1 MFNTSPL
8 HDIFMETQTRRPL
21 GGFERFFWLFNQ
33 QRPIHFTMVAEI
45 TGTLPVTAWENALA
59 AVQQLHPLL
68 SVSINLNENNA
79 PEFVT
84 QPGAT
89 IPLRIVK
96 ATSET
101 AWVADLEHEAINRF
115 HAASAPLIRAVL
127 YEYQNKSV
135 IALIAHHSIA
145 DGRSLSFVIRD
156 LLNATNGKYA
166 EPYAMPPSLD
176 DYANLPKNT
185 LSQFPASDAD
195 IALHNQQPQAVKA
208 TPQIHLL
215 QLSPKLSSQVIK
227 RSKQEGTTVHGAL
240 SAALALASKAW
251 KPQPIRLFSPASARE
266 TLDAGETV
274 CLYIAGRV
282 VPFDMETMGAFWD
295 IARYAKES
303 LAGVS
308 SEEEIFE
315 FARAVSGLIT
325 SGVNAEG
332 TAQFTDTAL
341 ANEYMITNVGA
352 LPFES
357 TFGKL
362 KLDAVWGPITITGY
376 MSSQTVGVTAING
389 SINMVLTSPSYM
401 QVKPVLEFME
411 QILSM
416 ECIPLNSLPH
426 EQSL

>member
-1 MFNTSPL
+1 MFETSPL
-8 HDIFMETQTRRPL
+8 HDISMKTQTRRPL
-21 GGFERFFWLFNQ
+21 GGFERFFWLFDQ
-33 QRPIHFTMVAEI
+33 QRPVHFTMVAEI

-166 EPYAMPPSLD
+166 EPYVMPPSLD
-176 DYANLPKNT
+176 DYTDLPKNA

-195 IALHNQQPQAVKA
+195 IALLSQQPQAVKT
-208 TPQIHLL
+208 TPQILLL
-215 QLSPKLSSQVIK
+215 QLSPELSGQVIK

-251 KPQPIRLFSPASARE
+251 KPQPIRLFSPSSARE
-266 TLDAGETV
+266 TLGAGETV
-274 CLYIAGRV
+274 CLSIAGRV
-282 VPFDMETMGAFWD
+282 VPFDMERMSAFWD

-308 SEEEIFE
+308 SEEEIFG
-315 FARAVSGLIT
+315 FARAVFGLIT
-325 SGVNAEG
+325 GGVNAEG

-362 KLDAVWGPITITGY
+362 KLDAIWGPITITGY
-376 MSSQTVGVTAING
+376 MGSQTVGVTAING
-389 SINMVLTSPSYM
+389 SINMALTSPSHM

-416 ECIPLNSLPH
+416 ECIPLNSLSH

>member
-1 MFNTSPL
+1 MK
-8 HDIFMETQTRRPL
+8 TQTRRPL
-21 GGFERFFWLFNQ
+21 GGFERFFWLFDQ
-33 QRPIHFTMVAEI
+33 QRPVHFTMVAEI
-45 TGTLPVTAWENALA
+45 TGALPVTAWENALA

-84 QPGAT
+84 QPGT
-89 IPLRIVK
+89 PIPLRIVK
-96 ATSET
+96 ATFET
-101 AWVADLEHEAINRF
+101 AWIADLEHEAINRF

-135 IALIAHHSIA
+135 IALIAHHAIA

-156 LLNATNGKYA
+156 LLNATNGKYT

-176 DYANLPKNT
+176 DYTDLPKNT
-185 LSQFPASDAD
+185 LSQVPVSDAD
-195 IALHNQQPQAVKA
+195 IALLSQLPPAVKT
-208 TPQIHLL
+208 TPQIQLL
-215 QLSPKLSSQVIK
+215 QLSPKLSSRVIK

-251 KPQPIRLFSPASARE
+251 KPQPIRLFSPSSARE
-266 TLDAGETV
+266 TLGAGETV
-274 CLYIAGRV
+274 CLSIGGGRV
-282 VPFDMETMGAFWD
+282 IPFDTEKISAFWD

-308 SEEEIFE
+308 SEEEIFG
-315 FARAVSGLIT
+315 FARAVFGHIT
-325 SGVNAEG
+325 SGLNGEG
-332 TAQFTDTAL
+332 TAQFADTAL

-376 MSSQTVGVTAING
+376 EGSQTVGITTING
-389 SINMVLTSPSYM
+389 SINIALTSPSYM
-401 QVKPVLEFME
+401 QVKPVLEFMK

-416 ECIPLNSLPH
+416 ECIPLNSLSH
-426 EQSL
+426 EQSW

>member
-1 MFNTSPL
+1 MK
-8 HDIFMETQTRRPL
+8 TQTRRPL
-21 GGFERFFWLFNQ
+21 GGFERFFWLLDQ
-33 QRPIHFTMVAEI
+33 QRPVHFTMVAEI

-59 AVQQLHPLL
+59 DVQQLHPLL
-68 SVSINLNENNA
+68 SVSINLNENNS
-79 PEFVT
+79 PEFVS

-101 AWVADLEHEAINRF
+101 EWVADLEHEAINRF

-156 LLNATNGKYA
+156 LLNATNGKHA

-176 DYANLPKNT
+176 DYTDLPKNT

-195 IALHNQQPQAVKA
+195 VALFSQQPQAVKT
-208 TPQIHLL
+208 TPQIQLL
-215 QLSPKLSSQVIK
+215 QLSPELSSQVIK
-227 RSKQEGTTVHGAL
+227 RSKQEGTTVQGAL
-240 SAALALASKAW
+240 MAALALAGKAW
-251 KPQPIRLFSPASARE
+251 KSQPIRLFSPSSARE
-266 TLDAGETV
+266 TLGAGETI
-274 CLYIAGRV
+274 CLSIGGGRI
-282 VPFDMETMGAFWD
+282 VPFDMERISDFWD

-308 SEEEIFE
+308 SKEEIFG
-315 FARAVSGLIT
+315 FAKAVFGLIT
-325 SGVNAEG
+325 SGINAEG
-332 TAQFTDTAL
+332 TVQFADTAL

-357 TFGKL
+357 TIGKL

-376 MSSQTVGVTAING
+376 ECSQTVGITSING
-389 SINMVLTSPSYM
+389 SINMALTSPSHM

-416 ECIPLNSLPH
+416 ECIPLNSLSQ
-426 EQSL
+426 EQSF